1 MYTRHGTRARVITLA
16 ALAAFAGLTGLGG
29 QSSVDVRRDGLTH
42 FQRAFRKRVD
52 RAGGWVGGS
61 SPRSKNGGKR
71 RKSAIRAR
79 RMNNSGNGNHWSRKH
94 A

>member
-16 ALAAFAGLTGLGG
+16 ALAAFTGLGC
-29 QSSVDVRRDGLTH
+29 QSTH